1 MVELIKEF
9 PLSDIG
15 GQMMEEKIRKV
26 AYTKQEVNIMIDRAV
41 KVAVEEA
48 RRIDAESMR
57 KHNRDA
63 TVISM
68 ILGFTALALFV
79 DGLLRLLGIIPPFM
93 QIDIDV
99 LDKIVERVEND
110 VIDKVRQVPIQKILQ
125 SGFRWMVLIF
135 VVCWVITLVYAV
147 RLMYSLYSTTDY
159 GVIEGKK
166 VIRKIPHPEMM
177 EVKPGDELMVVK
189 FGDEEPKDE
198 LHEELK
204 NRIEELEDDDED
216 DDGEGDVVISR
227 R

>member
-68 ILGFTALALFV
+68 ILGFTALSLFV

-93 QIDIDV
+93 HIDIDV
-99 LDKIVERVEND
+99 LDKIVDRVEGD
-110 VIDKVRQVPIQKILQ
+110 VIDKIRQVPIQKILQ
-125 SGFRWMVLIF
+125 SGFR
-135 VVCWVITLVYAV
+135 
-147 RLMYSLYSTTDY
+147 
-159 GVIEGKK
+159 
-166 VIRKIPHPEMM
+166 
-177 EVKPGDELMVVK
+177 
-189 FGDEEPKDE
+189 
-198 LHEELK
+198 
-204 NRIEELEDDDED
+204 
-216 DDGEGDVVISR
+216 
-227 R
+227 